1 MIRSSALYISLI
13 VSILIVLVCGSML
26 MIGYTYKM
34 QERKQQRTS
43 VLHSN
48 VASGMEILV
57 LQSFGTDSL
66 QKLSLFGTGQD
77 SVLLLKKSWGIYES
91 ATVKSWIG
99 IDTLKKAFL
108 IGSALTDTLK
118 VLYLAD
124 EDRPMSISGKSLI
137 KGTAYLP
144 KSGIKAAY
152 VESSGYNDKTLVY
165 GKIKDSG
172 RALPDPDAA
181 LMKNLQDLLSGSLDY
196 KEQQKGSTSGR
207 STDLPDTLTNSFFNP
222 VKRILAGKQALILS
236 GIRASGNVI
245 ISSDSLIVVAAD
257 ASLDGIILAAP
268 QVRIESNFKGNV
280 QVLASDSI
288 MVGDSV
294 TLDYPSALMVLKN
307 DTAKFQAK
315 ISVGKNSVISGQ
327 LFAWEKERSLLMPII
342 FIAEHSL
349 IKGEVW
355 SQGYVALSK
364 TSEVRGSVSAIRL
377 MARVSLA
384 IYENYL
390 IDVRLDKS
398 RLPKYYLSSK
408 LLNKPAKRGGLLCWV
423 K

>member
-43 VLHSN
+43 VLSGN
-48 VASGMEILV
+48 ISSGMEV
-57 LQSFGTDSL
+57 LLLESFSTDSL
-66 QKLSLFGTGQD
+66 QKLSLFGTDQD
-77 SVLLLKKSWGIYES
+77 SVLLLKKSWGIYQS
-91 ATVKSWIG
+91 AVVKSWIG
-99 IDTLKKAFL
+99 TDTLKKAFL

-181 LMKNLQDLLSGSLDY
+181 LMKNLQEMLSELDQR
-196 KEQQKGSTSGR
+196 EQQKGSASGR
-207 STDLPDTLTNSFFNP
+207 SADLPDTVTNSFFNP
-222 VKRILAGKQALILS
+222 IKRIRAGKEALILS
-236 GIRASGNVI
+236 RIRASGNVI

-257 ASLDGIILAAP
+257 ASLDGVILAAP

-294 TLDYPSALMVLKN
+294 RLDYPSALMVLKN
-307 DTAKFQAK
+307 DTAKFQAR

-342 FIAEHSL
+342 SIGEHSL

-364 TSEVRGSVSAIRL
+364 TSEVWGSVSAIRL
-377 MARVSLA
+377 MARVSSA